1 MSLESVIWSIKG
13 KYQEYILLIKIGAFY
28 HSYGKDAYIL
38 SYLLGYKR
46 KSFGNNSS
54 TCGFPNNT
62 LAFVESKLEDAKV
75 NYVVIDKAQQS
86 KVEKVIDLKTE
97 NRYTEIYNKA
107 YKNIQ
112 IQERALNVYNY
123 ILDNIEN
130 ENIKRKLE
138 EIEEKIYNNM

>member
-1 MSLESVIWSIKG
+1 MSLENVIWSIKG
-13 KYQEYILLIKIGAFY
+13 KYQEYVVLVKIGAFY

-62 LAFVESKLEDAKV
+62 LAFVECKLEDEKV
-75 NYVVIDKAQQS
+75 NYVVIDKAQQR
-86 KVEKVIDLKTE
+86 KVEKVIDLNTE